1 MYALALLIQIADV
14 LLLSINGIKC
24 NDMLCKVYCACC
36 NGLEVTTVTV
46 EVNVTDGIQFHL
58 VGLPDSAVKESQ
70 QRIESALSSNGFRFP
85 GKRITIN
92 LAPANIRKEGSS
104 FDVPLAIGILCASGQ
119 LGDEVT
125 ARLKDFLILGEL
137 ALDGTLREIPGALP
151 IIIHAKQQG
160 FKGCVL
166 PSSSA
171 IEGAEI
177 DGVTI
182 YAADSFKDVIEIL
195 GSDIYASSKIV
206 TAANIGELE
215 EEAGE
220 ECPDYDFSQVKG
232 QAFAK
237 RGMEIAAA
245 GGHNILLSGSPGS
258 GKTFL
263 AKCLRGILPP
273 MTKEEAIQTSNI
285 YSIAGLL
292 AAESGKEHHRGGLL
306 RNRPF
311 RSPHHTI
318 TVPAL
323 IGGGSRGLPGEIS
336 LAHNGVL
343 FCDEF
348 AEYDRRSI
356 EVLRQPLEDG
366 VVQISRV
373 KGKHFYPARFMLV
386 AAMNPC
392 PCGHLL
398 EGWGRC
404 KCSSSAILKYRSKI
418 SGPVMDR
425 IDIQINVRPVEAQD
439 LVFSSAGK
447 EETSAA
453 VAERVRRA
461 RQIQYSRYMSA
472 GEKFFTNAA
481 ITPAKIDT
489 YCKLPFGQNA
499 VMKAL
504 VQKKGI
510 SARGYTRIL
519 KIARTIA
526 DLEGSESVAM
536 AHIAEA
542 LNLRCPDKDEIV

>member
-1 MYALALLIQIADV
+1 
-14 LLLSINGIKC
+14 
-24 NDMLCKVYCACC
+24 MLCKVYCACC

-70 QRIESALSSNGFRFP
+70 QRIESALFSNGFRFP

-92 LAPANIRKEGSS
+92 LAPANIKKEGSS

-119 LGDEVT
+119 LDENVGL
-125 ARLKDFLILGEL
+125 RLKDFIILGEL

-151 IIIHAKQQG
+151 IIIHAMEQG
-160 FKGCVL
+160 FKACIL

-171 IEGAEI
+171 MEGAEI
-177 DGVTI
+177 DGITI
-182 YAADSFKDVIEIL
+182 FAAESFRDVIEIL
-195 GSDIYASSKIV
+195 KSPEEASDLIV
-206 TAANIGELE
+206 TPQSIGQVE
-215 EEAGE
+215 EDDGGE
-220 ECPDYDFSQVKG
+220 ERQNYDFSQVRG
-232 QAFAK
+232 QFQAK
-237 RGMEIAAA
+237 RAMEIAAA
-245 GGHNILLSGSPGS
+245 GGHNIILSGSPGS

-263 AKCLRGILPP
+263 AKGLRGILPP
-273 MTKEEAIQTSNI
+273 MSKEEAIQTSNI
-285 YSIAGLL
+285 YSVAGLL
-292 AAESGKEHHRGGLL
+292 ASESGKEHHRGGLL

-323 IGGGSRGLPGEIS
+323 IGGGSKGLPGEIS

-373 KGKHFYPARFMLV
+373 MGKHFYPARFMLV

-392 PCGHLL
+392 PCGHLYD
-398 EGWGRC
+398 GSGKC

-425 IDIQINVRPVEAQD
+425 IDIHVLVRPVKANELIFPSQ
-439 LVFSSAGK
+439 SQ
-447 EETSAA
+447 EETSS
-453 VAERVRRA
+453 VIAERVKKA
-461 RQIQYSRYMSA
+461 RDIQMERYRKN
-472 GEKFFTNAA
+472 GESFFTNAA
-481 ITPAKIDT
+481 ITPSRIAA
-489 YCKLPFGQNA
+489 YCRLKYQDRLTLE
-499 VMKAL
+499 AL
-504 VQKKGI
+504 VRKQSL

-526 DLEGSESVAM
+526 DLEQSETISEK
-536 AHIAEA
+536 HIAEA
-542 LNLRCPDKDEIV
+542 ASLRCPDKNEVIQ